1 MPDDR
6 SRIKFLQHSNIGDNR
21 MTNLQA
27 FYIGAIIG
35 FSFMCGTFYQSY
47 KDTPAPLT
55 AEEMNATGPK

>member
-1 MPDDR
+1 
-6 SRIKFLQHSNIGDNR
+6 